1 MLRSFFRNKKLIIYA
16 VILIILNTLMIL
28 SCNLLEYFNKLY
40 DNKINNNELIRSIVL
55 IGING
60 QDSYDNSNISEENQ
74 EIITN
79 VKHVEKTIVE
89 FGSVYR
95 IIVDDFKNINQVQ
108 ENLLKLGFNT
118 QLATDI
124 QTTID
129 EYEFISS
136 LVKVN
141 IFILAFW
148 DIITLISLWSFI
160 IKDQEEEISI
170 LRKLGY
176 SKRRINI
183 MILIRV
189 FIFIVTSYIISFIL
203 SHFISNI
210 YDGIPVLLNRIGISS
225 YGFYELIYNTKYSML
240 MRNYIEYKV
249 LIGNT
254 ISILILY
261 ILSFKKIN
269 RNIIL
274 QIIKNKLGK
283 DGECI

>member
-176 SKRRINI
+176 SKQRINI

-269 RNIIL
+269 RNIIC
-274 QIIKNKLGK
+274 K
-283 DGECI
+283 

>member
-269 RNIIL
+269 RNIIC
-274 QIIKNKLGK
+274 K
-283 DGECI
+283 

>member
-203 SHFISNI
+203 SYFISNI

-269 RNIIL
+269 RNIIC
-274 QIIKNKLGK
+274 K
-283 DGECI
+283 

>member
-28 SCNLLEYFNKLY
+28 SCNLLKYFNKLY

-269 RNIIL
+269 RNIIC
-274 QIIKNKLGK
+274 K
-283 DGECI
+283 

>member
-40 DNKINNNELIRSIVL
+40 DYKINNNELIRSIVL

-176 SKRRINI
+176 SKQRINI

-269 RNIIL
+269 RNIIC
-274 QIIKNKLGK
+274 K
-283 DGECI
+283 